1 MVATSK
7 AEVLE
12 AEGSHL
18 QKDLIATM
26 DDNNASKEKIKA
38 LSEDLKAKKL
48 LVTQKDERLVAANQ
62 KVKSIIAKAVHA
74 FQLMDK
80 YNMILFSWYYKGFEL
95 LRRYLVKHGPKTDLE
110 DLDFEAINKEMEADK
125 AMQAAKKS
133 PSEPDKGGNDASATY
148 LPCFFLFFIFV
159 YFWVPCLFWG
169 F

>member
-7 AEVLE
+7 VEVLE

-38 LSEDLKAKKL
+38 LSEELKAKKL

-62 KVKSIIAKAVHA
+62 KVKSIVAKVVHA

-80 YNMILFSWYYKGFEL
+80 YNMILFS
-95 LRRYLVKHGPKTDLE
+95 
-110 DLDFEAINKEMEADK
+110 
-125 AMQAAKKS
+125 
-133 PSEPDKGGNDASATY
+133 
-148 LPCFFLFFIFV
+148 
-159 YFWVPCLFWG
+159 
-169 F
+169 

>member
-38 LSEDLKAKKL
+38 LSKELKAKKL

-62 KVKSIIAKAVHA
+62 KVKSIVAKVVHA

-80 YNMILFSWYYKGFEL
+80 YNMILFS
-95 LRRYLVKHGPKTDLE
+95 
-110 DLDFEAINKEMEADK
+110 
-125 AMQAAKKS
+125 
-133 PSEPDKGGNDASATY
+133 
-148 LPCFFLFFIFV
+148 
-159 YFWVPCLFWG
+159 
-169 F
+169 

>member
-18 QKDLIATM
+18 RKDLIATM

-48 LVTQKDERLVAANQ
+48 LVTQKDERFVVANQ

-80 YNMILFSWYYKGFEL
+80 YNMILFS
-95 LRRYLVKHGPKTDLE
+95 
-110 DLDFEAINKEMEADK
+110 
-125 AMQAAKKS
+125 
-133 PSEPDKGGNDASATY
+133 
-148 LPCFFLFFIFV
+148 
-159 YFWVPCLFWG
+159 
-169 F
+169 